1 MVQRL
6 AKEKF
11 LDTSDIWGGR
21 GQLLKTYAEDSS
33 QGYWG
38 MMISLSK
45 KEHSDYVSC
54 KSAVLDLA
62 MEFQL

>member
-1 MVQRL
+1 MVQSL

-11 LDTSDIWGGR
+11 LDTSDTWGGR
-21 GQLLKTYAEDSS
+21 GQLLKAYAEDSN
-33 QGYWG
+33 QRHWG
-38 MMISLSK
+38 VTISLSE

-54 KSAVLDLA
+54 KSAVLDIA

>member
-1 MVQRL
+1 MVQSL

-21 GQLLKTYAEDSS
+21 GQLLKAYAEDSN
-33 QGYWG
+33 QRHWG
-38 MMISLSK
+38 VTISLSE

-54 KSAVLDLA
+54 KSAVLDVA